1 MNVLPLIVN
10 GLPYGRR
17 ESSVLPGQGYEGGE
31 GFGTYEL
38 IVGLLTGYGELVL
51 LEDGGIVT
59 EIVPGVVITDVPGV
73 VVNTVTLVDSG
84 GV

>member
-10 GLPYGRR
+10 GLPYA
-17 ESSVLPGQGYEGGE
+17 SVLPEHGYEGGE

-38 IVGLLTGYGELVL
+38 TVGLLTGYGELVA

-73 VVNTVTLVDSG
+73 VVKTVTLVDSD